1 MLFPTKRL
9 FKQTNKMKLTELLS
23 SINPIKVIGPAETD
37 ILSLT
42 ADSRHAGEGAMF
54 VAMKG
59 VTVDG
64 HTFIP
69 SLEGKG
75 IAALV
80 VEQLPET
87 LWDNTTS
94 VVIENSAVAL
104 GHLASCWYGHPSR
117 KLHLIGVTGTNGKTT
132 TATLIYEMARLM
144 GYKAGLLSTVV
155 NYVDTEAVHA
165 NQTTPDPLTINGLLA
180 RMVEK
185 GCSYAAMEVSSHAA
199 HQHRIAGLKFAGGV
213 FSNLTRD
220 HLDYHK
226 TVQAYLEAKKSFF
239 DGLDPEA
246 FALTNIDDKVGE
258 VMVQNTRAARK
269 TYSLRS
275 MADFRGKV
283 VESRLDG
290 TLMSFNGHEVD
301 VLFTGRF
308 NAYNLTAVFG
318 TSILLGWDMEQ
329 VLVNMSRLVPVAGRF
344 QTFHSP
350 DGSVTG
356 IVDYAHTPDAVVSV
370 LTAIRE
376 VVGNRGRIITVVGA
390 GGNRDKGKRPI
401 MAKEAAR
408 LSDIVILTSD
418 NPRFEQPE
426 DILKDMEAGLDT
438 PELQER
444 STSITDRREAI
455 LHAASIA
462 SKGDVIL
469 IAGKGHEDYQEVC
482 GVKHHFDDR
491 EEIRKALNAIGS

>member
-1 MLFPTKRL
+1 
-9 FKQTNKMKLTELLS
+9 MKLTELLS
-23 SINPIKVIGPAETD
+23 SIKPVNIAGTTEKEIM
-37 ILSLT
+37 SLT
-42 ADSRHAGEGAMF
+42 ADSRQAGEGSMF
-54 VAMKG
+54 VAVRG

-69 SLEGKG
+69 SLAGKG
-75 IAALV
+75 VAAIV

-87 LWDNTTS
+87 LWEDTTYI
-94 VVIENSAVAL
+94 VVENSAVAL
-104 GHLASCWYGHPSR
+104 GHLASCWYGYPSR
-117 KLHLIGVTGTNGKTT
+117 KLRLVGVTGTNGKTT

-144 GYKAGLLSTVV
+144 GHKAGLLSTVV
-155 NYVDTEAVHA
+155 NYVDTEAIHA
-165 NQTTPDPLTINGLLA
+165 NQTTPDPITINALLA

-185 GCSYAAMEVSSHAA
+185 GCTYAAMEVSSHAA

-213 FSNLTRD
+213 FTNLTRD

-239 DGLDPEA
+239 DGLDADA
-246 FALTNIDDKVGE
+246 FALTNLDDKVGE
-258 VMVQNTRAARK
+258 VMVQNTRATRK

-290 TLMSFNGHEVD
+290 TLMSFNGHEVN

-318 TSILLGWDMEQ
+318 TSVLLGWDLED

-356 IVDYAHTPDAVVSV
+356 IVDYAHTPDAVVNV
-370 LTAIRE
+370 ITAIRE
-376 VVGNRGRIITVVGA
+376 VIGNRGRIITVVGA

-408 LSDIVILTSD
+408 LSDMVILTSD
-418 NPRFEQPE
+418 NPRFEQPD
-426 DILKDMEAGLDT
+426 DILRDMQAGLDD
-438 PELQER
+438 PALHER
-444 STSITDRREAI
+444 ATSIVDRREAI
-455 LHAASIA
+455 MHAASVA
-462 SKGDVIL
+462 RKGDVIL

-491 EEIRKALNAIGS
+491 EEIRKALSAVTG

>member
-1 MLFPTKRL
+1 
-9 FKQTNKMKLTELLS
+9 MKLTELLS
-23 SINPIKVIGPAETD
+23 SIKPVNIAGTTEKEIM
-37 ILSLT
+37 SLT
-42 ADSRHAGEGAMF
+42 ADSRQAGEGSMF
-54 VAMKG
+54 VAVRG

-69 SLEGKG
+69 SLAGKG
-75 IAALV
+75 VAAIV

-87 LWDNTTS
+87 LWEDTTYI
-94 VVIENSAVAL
+94 VVENSAVAL
-104 GHLASCWYGHPSR
+104 GHLASCWYGYPSR
-117 KLHLIGVTGTNGKTT
+117 KLRLVGVTGTNGKTT

-144 GYKAGLLSTVV
+144 GHKAGLLSTVV
-155 NYVDTEAVHA
+155 NYVDTEAIHA
-165 NQTTPDPLTINGLLA
+165 NQTTPDPITINALLA

-185 GCSYAAMEVSSHAA
+185 GCTYAAMEVSSHAA
-199 HQHRIAGLKFAGGV
+199 HQHRIAGLKFAGV

-239 DGLDPEA
+239 DGLDADA
-246 FALTNIDDKVGE
+246 FALTNLDDKVGE
-258 VMVQNTRAARK
+258 VMVQNTRATRK

-290 TLMSFNGHEVD
+290 TLMSFNGHEVN

-318 TSILLGWDMEQ
+318 TSVLLGWDLED

-356 IVDYAHTPDAVVSV
+356 IVDYAHTPDAVVNV
-370 LTAIRE
+370 ITAIRE
-376 VVGNRGRIITVVGA
+376 VIGNRGRIITVVGA

-408 LSDIVILTSD
+408 LSDMVILTSD

-426 DILKDMEAGLDT
+426 DILRDMEAGLDD
-438 PELQER
+438 PALRER
-444 STSITDRREAI
+444 STSIVDRREAI
-455 LHAASIA
+455 MHAASVA
-462 SKGDVIL
+462 RKGDVIL

-491 EEIRKALNAIGS
+491 EEIRKALSAVTG